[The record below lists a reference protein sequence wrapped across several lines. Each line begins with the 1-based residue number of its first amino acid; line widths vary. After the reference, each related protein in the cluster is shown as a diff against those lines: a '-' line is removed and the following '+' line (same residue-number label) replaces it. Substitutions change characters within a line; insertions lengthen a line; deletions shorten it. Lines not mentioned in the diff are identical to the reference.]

1 MGAGGDGDKEI
12 IMTCKFLSWAHCLMV
27 SFTQRISTRMGLGF
41 VVFFWRDML
50 EMKGG
55 GEVKYKLTFR

>member
-41 VVFFWRDML
+41 GLFWEGCAGNEGRRR
-50 EMKGG
+50 
-55 GEVKYKLTFR
+55 GEIQTHF